1 MAYGVGDTSGQTPT
15 TYPSGTAVDFG
26 KAFDTSAPMLS
37 TWPGNIG
44 TPYAS
49 VQPVSEMTLTCS
61 CRAELKLTNYV
72 IPDALNYAKE
82 WWKAHKGCGE

>member
-1 MAYGVGDTSGQTPT
+1 MTLDNLQVVDYDSTTTTFESTGGV
-15 TYPSGTAVDFG
+15 
-26 KAFDTSAPMLS
+26 L
-37 TWPGNIG
+37 
-44 TPYAS
+44 YAS
-49 VQPVSEMTLTCS
+49 VQPDPVAEMTLTCS